1 MTPATAGTGGIRCLA
16 SHCAWRARRTR
27 AACWRSTR
35 LMWSIPPPAGNT
47 RRRLWRNFPDGCGSI
62 WTRAFPGCLRRRT
75 ARYWA
80 MPTPVA
86 SPHAGA
92 TTGTPRS
99 QYTCLPPH
107 TGGTPPPRP
116 PPPGPP
122 GGPRAPLSREARR
135 PRAPRRH
142 RAVHRIAG
150 SAAQAGLR
158 QLLCA
163 HHTPQPGQRRL
174 PRADGLCRSRAP
186 APRGLQGRPVAGSFL
201 LSAHV
206 AAASC
211 RARAAC
217 AAERAGR
224 RRNGTITARRGS
236 PVPSRAGGALNG
248 I

>member
-1 MTPATAGTGGIRCLA
+1 MLAVYAPYVEHSTASWEYEAPSLAEFSGRLREHLDTGFPWLLA
-16 SHCAWRARRTR
+16 EEDGAVLGYAYAGRFAARRGYDWDAEVTVYLS
-27 AACWRSTR
+27 AA
-35 LMWSIPPPAGNT
+35 A
-47 RRRLWRNFPDGCGSI
+47 
-62 WTRAFPGCLRRRT
+62 
-75 ARYWA
+75 
-80 MPTPVA
+80 
-86 SPHAGA
+86 
-92 TTGTPRS
+92 
-99 QYTCLPPH
+99 
-107 TGGTPPPRP
+107 
-116 PPPGPP
+116 
-122 GGPRAPLSREARR
+122 
-135 PRAPRRH
+135 RRH

>member
-1 MTPATAGTGGIRCLA
+1 MPGITLRMARPEDAGGMLAVYAPYVEHSTASWDYEAPSLAEFSGRLREHLDTGFPWLLAEEDGAVLGYAYAGRFAARRGYDWDAEVTVYLSAAAHRRHAATALYTALLA
-16 SHCAWRARRTR
+16 
-27 AACWRSTR
+27 
-35 LMWSIPPPAGNT
+35 L
-47 RRRLWRNFPDGCGSI
+47 
-62 WTRAFPGCLRRRT
+62 LRRQGYVNCF
-75 ARYWA
+75 A
-80 MPTPVA
+80 
-86 SPHAGA
+86 
-92 TTGTPRS
+92 
-99 QYTCLPPH
+99 L
-107 TGGTPPPRP
+107 
-116 PPPGPP
+116 
-122 GGPRAPLSREARR
+122 
-135 PRAPRRH
+135 
-142 RAVHRIAG
+142 I
-150 SAAQAGLR
+150 
-158 QLLCA
+158 
-163 HHTPQPGQRRL
+163 TPQPGQRRL

>member
-1 MTPATAGTGGIRCLA
+1 MPGITLRMARPEDAGGMLAVYAPYVEHSTASWEYEAPSLAEFSGRLREHLDTGFPWLLA
-16 SHCAWRARRTR
+16 EE
-27 AACWRSTR
+27 
-35 LMWSIPPPAGNT
+35 
-47 RRRLWRNFPDGCGSI
+47 DG
-62 WTRAFPGCLRRRT
+62 AVL
-75 ARYWA
+75 A
-80 MPTPVA
+80 MPTP
-86 SPHAGA
+86 SLRR
-92 TTGTPRS
+92 TPGLRLGRRGHS
-99 QYTCLPPH
+99 IPVCRR
-107 TGGTPPPRP
+107 TP
-116 PPPGPP
+116 
-122 GGPRAPLSREARR
+122 EA
-135 PRAPRRH
+135 RRH

>member
-107 TGGTPPPRP
+107 TGGTPPPRCTP
-116 PPPGPP
+116 HCW
-122 GGPRAPLSREARR
+122 LCC
-135 PRAPRRH
+135 
-142 RAVHRIAG
+142 AG
-150 SAAQAGLR
+150 RLR

>member
-1 MTPATAGTGGIRCLA
+1 MPGITLRMARPEDAGGMLAVYAPYVEHSTASWEYEAPSLAEFSGRLREHLDTGFPWLLAEEDGAVLGYAYAGRFAARLGYDWDAEVTVYLSAAAHRRHAATALYTALLA
-16 SHCAWRARRTR
+16 
-27 AACWRSTR
+27 
-35 LMWSIPPPAGNT
+35 L
-47 RRRLWRNFPDGCGSI
+47 
-62 WTRAFPGCLRRRT
+62 LRR
-75 ARYWA
+75 
-80 MPTPVA
+80 
-86 SPHAGA
+86 
-92 TTGTPRS
+92 
-99 QYTCLPPH
+99 Q
-107 TGGTPPPRP
+107 
-116 PPPGPP
+116 
-122 GGPRAPLSREARR
+122 
-135 PRAPRRH
+135 
-142 RAVHRIAG
+142 
-150 SAAQAGLR
+150 GLR

>member
-1 MTPATAGTGGIRCLA
+1 MPGITLRMARPEDAGGMLAVYAPYVEHSTASWEYEAPSLAEFSGRLREHLDTGFPWLLA
-16 SHCAWRARRTR
+16 EEDGAVLGYAYAGRFAARRGYDWDAEVTVYLS
-27 AACWRSTR
+27 AA
-35 LMWSIPPPAGNT
+35 A
-47 RRRLWRNFPDGCGSI
+47 
-62 WTRAFPGCLRRRT
+62 
-75 ARYWA
+75 
-80 MPTPVA
+80 
-86 SPHAGA
+86 
-92 TTGTPRS
+92 
-99 QYTCLPPH
+99 
-107 TGGTPPPRP
+107 
-116 PPPGPP
+116 
-122 GGPRAPLSREARR
+122 
-135 PRAPRRH
+135 H

>member
-86 SPHAGA
+86 SPHAWA

-107 TGGTPPPRP
+107 TGGTPPPRCTPHCWLCCAGRATSTALRSSHTPTRPAP
-116 PPPGPP
+116 PSTSGWALPK
-122 GGPRAPLSREARR
+122 PRACPTRATRTAGGWVFPIISSRCSRF
-135 PRAPRRH
+135 
-142 RAVHRIAG
+142 
-150 SAAQAGLR
+150 
-158 QLLCA
+158 
-163 HHTPQPGQRRL
+163 L
-174 PRADGLCRSRAP
+174 PCPCRLCR
-186 APRGLQGRPVAGSFL
+186 
-201 LSAHV
+201 
-206 AAASC
+206 
-211 RARAAC
+211 
-217 AAERAGR
+217 
-224 RRNGTITARRGS
+224 
-236 PVPSRAGGALNG
+236 
-248 I
+248 

>member
-62 WTRAFPGCLRRRT
+62 WTRLSLAACGGGRRGTGLCLRRSLRRT
-75 ARYWA
+75 PGLRLGRRGHSI
-80 MPTPVA
+80 PVCRRTP
-86 SPHAGA
+86 
-92 TTGTPRS
+92 
-99 QYTCLPPH
+99 
-107 TGGTPPPRP
+107 
-116 PPPGPP
+116 
-122 GGPRAPLSREARR
+122 EA
-135 PRAPRRH
+135 RRH

>member
-1 MTPATAGTGGIRCLA
+1 MPGITLRMARPEDAGGMLAVYAPYVEHSTASWEYEAPSLAEFSGRLREHLDTGFPWLLA
-16 SHCAWRARRTR
+16 EEDGAVLGYAYAGRFAARRGYDWDAEVTVYLS
-27 AACWRSTR
+27 AA
-35 LMWSIPPPAGNT
+35 AH
-47 RRRLWRNFPDGCGSI
+47 RR
-62 WTRAFPGCLRRRT
+62 
-75 ARYWA
+75 
-80 MPTPVA
+80 
-86 SPHAGA
+86 
-92 TTGTPRS
+92 
-99 QYTCLPPH
+99 
-107 TGGTPPPRP
+107 
-116 PPPGPP
+116 
-122 GGPRAPLSREARR
+122 
-135 PRAPRRH
+135 RRH